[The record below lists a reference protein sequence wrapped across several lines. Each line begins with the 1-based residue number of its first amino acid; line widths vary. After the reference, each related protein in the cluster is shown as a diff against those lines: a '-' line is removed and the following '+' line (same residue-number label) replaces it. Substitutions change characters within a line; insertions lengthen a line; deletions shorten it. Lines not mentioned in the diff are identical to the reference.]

1 MDDYSRGIEY
11 LPIMISAFLLLWK
24 WTATVRT
31 YFFSK
36 KPYYNMAIVL
46 LIGLST
52 LYFYYIGK
60 YGIAFCGFWAA
71 FTFAG
76 LVNGNMFY
84 DKSDSKSILGRLT
97 LADRAGYILGL
108 IVGIFIL
115 FFPYLKINDFSFY
128 AWIGGERVFKFDMIS
143 EILFALLGLSLIFL
157 NKMTV
162 REVHDALKS
171 N

>member
-11 LPIMISAFLLLWK
+11 LPIIISAFLLLWK
-24 WTATVRT
+24 WTVTVKT

-36 KPYYNMAIVL
+36 KLYYNIVVVL
-46 LIGLST
+46 MIVLST

-60 YGIAFCGFWAA
+60 YGKGFCSFWAA

-84 DKSDSKSILGRLT
+84 DKSDSENILGQLT
-97 LADRAGYILGL
+97 LLDKAGYILSL
-108 IVGIFIL
+108 IVGVFMLI
-115 FFPYLKINDFSFY
+115 FPYMKINNFSLY
-128 AWIGGERVFKFDMIS
+128 AWIGGERVFKFDIIS
-143 EILFALLGLSLIFL
+143 KTLFALLGLSLVFI

-162 REVHDALKS
+162 KKVHNYLK
-171 N
+171 NR